1 MKIAL
6 KIVERQISLTKD
18 IPIIAVT
25 YTDVISYVKEYHVY
39 KNVWTPHLQ
48 EQVHEE
54 TEPNNPETK
63 DAVAVKKD
71 DEKVGHLSLRK
82 ICKSNFSFPLW

>member
-1 MKIAL
+1 M
-6 KIVERQISLTKD
+6 
-18 IPIIAVT
+18 P
-25 YTDVISYVKEYHVY
+25 
-39 KNVWTPHLQ
+39 
-48 EQVHEE
+48 EE
-54 TEPNNPETK
+54 TEPNNPENK